1 MIILPENMD
10 KRRTDAGK
18 GEEDERAV
26 KILQFL
32 KNAGGILAKLQ
43 GVSAVK
49 LTAIITSV
57 TIAAGSVG
65 AGGRIIYDY
74 ETLPEEM
81 EPVRVVEVAQV
92 EEPESEEEEPVVE
105 EEPEIEEEEEETP
118 EVVELTLVATS
129 IEKDLKIKIQ
139 NQNGKLVTGEQ
150 FVVTVQSDKKGSKPS
165 TYEDK
170 DKDGI
175 IYISKIDAGKYTVAL
190 QEMENYVLRT
200 ASISASVKDKIEY
213 KKVDVAAEVKKE
225 SQINA
230 AAEDTEIKSVPVES
244 TLKDT
249 LPLLESKTVASK
261 VAKSDVNAPS
271 VAKAS
276 ANGTKSVTCKKT
288 VVQEITPTPP
298 TPPEGGDKTPEP
310 SPDDNKGD
318 EGDKKDPDQG
328 NDGTGEDQTDGNTGD
343 GSGENSG
350 GSVTEPDGAGADETP
365 GTPKEDEKSIQPS
378 QEASHRTASLA
389 VINYFSFVQMTDR
402 ALFAAAPA
410 AQTEGKT
417 TETSATVSMPE
428 SIQLYESK
436 DAASNSYKINLSI
449 SGDSSI
455 IQKVDW
461 NCSDETKIAL
471 SAKDGNTVT
480 LVRKANGSADV
491 TATVTYVTD
500 GKGTTAKA
508 ELKCKVTASG
518 ISNSSDA
525 LKDKNGN
532 PLYLDEKGQTVATVK
547 DYESHDTFYTAPQYT
562 GWQTIGGK
570 VYYYNENHQAVTG
583 NQVIGGVSYTFSGD
597 GSLSQSAGN
606 RGIDVSKYQGNIDWG
621 AVAASGINFAII
633 RVGYRGSSTGVL
645 VEDPYFKRNISGATK
660 AGIKVGV
667 YFFTQAIT
675 EAEAVEEASMAMS
688 LVSGYRLSYPIF
700 IDTESASNGRANGLS
715 RSSRTAIVKAFCQT
729 VQNGGYKA
737 GVYASKSWFNNQL
750 NASSLS
756 SYSIWV
762 AQYSSSCTYTG
773 KRDLWQ
779 YSSKGKVSGIS
790 GNVDMNISYTG
801 Y

>member
-1 MIILPENMD
+1 MD
-10 KRRTDAGK
+10 TGK

-57 TIAAGSVG
+57 AIAAGSVG

-81 EPVRVVEVAQV
+81 ESVRIVEVAQV
-92 EEPESEEEEPVVE
+92 EEPEIEEEEPVVE
-105 EEPEIEEEEEETP
+105 EEPEVEEEEEEEQP
-118 EVVELTLVATS
+118 EVVELILVATS

-230 AAEDTEIKSVPVES
+230 AAEDTEVKSVPVES

-261 VAKSDVNAPS
+261 VAKSDVKAPG

-276 ANGTKSVTCKKT
+276 AGGTKSVTCKKV
-288 VVQEITPTPP
+288 VVQEVTPP
-298 TPPEGGDKTPEP
+298 TPPDGGGEP
-310 SPDDNKGD
+310 QNPSAGDNKGD
-318 EGDKKDPDQG
+318 ESDKKDPNPEG
-328 NDGTGEDQTDGNTGD
+328 DGTSGNQTGGNAGDGTDGDQTGGNEGDGTDGKGD
-343 GSGENSG
+343 GSGTEPG
-350 GSVTEPDGAGADETP
+350 GSEGGETP
-365 GTPKEDEKSIQPS
+365 ETPKENKDP
-378 QEASHRTASLA
+378 QEAARRTANVA
-389 VINYFSFVQMTDR
+389 VINCTSFGQTAGR
-402 ALFAAAPA
+402 AFFAATEPQ
-410 AQTEGKT
+410 AQAEGKT
-417 TETSATVSMPE
+417 VETSVTVSMPE
-428 SIQLYESK
+428 TVQLYESK
-436 DAASNSYKINLSI
+436 DAASNSYKVSLSI

-461 NCSDETKIAL
+461 SCSDESKITL
-471 SAKDGNTVT
+471 SAKEGNAVT
-480 LVRKANGSADV
+480 LTRKANGSADV

-500 GKGTTAKA
+500 GKGTIAKA

-518 ISNSSDA
+518 ISNASDA

-532 PLYLDEKGQTVATVK
+532 PLYLDEKGQTAATVK

-667 YFFTQAIT
+667 YFFTQAVT

-688 LVSGYRLSYPIF
+688 LVSGYRMTYPIF

-750 NASSLS
+750 NASSLNG
-756 SYSIWV
+756 YCIWV